1 MKFDILTNNL
11 LNIYNEAVYRT
22 KRPSDVADTSTK
34 KGSEISKE
42 KSADAEKTLISLYN
56 SFKANPKDSNVLLD
70 LFNTT
75 REFPDDGV
83 IGRKY
88 TKKQFIQGILQ
99 IAKNSGRDYGLI
111 LPTEFGGEGMTVD
124 QWKVRIGDAGAKQYY
139 DVLKEIIN
147 YMNGITQGRNIKEHA
162 DGTHDLYY
170 FDSEGNPFRTFVSV
184 KDGRVGSGIL
194 TQGDINRS
202 YSKVMGRMLRLPP
215 PVYYIDGEEMPAKYN
230 PKELRGQDLEF
241 VKDALRSDE
250 AKAEHLQRY
259 PITVDEKDP
268 TTGITKTVEKPE
280 NQALY
285 GMGGK
290 KGTLPTGKRVN
301 ATDLDIRPNE

>member
-1 MKFDILTNNL
+1 MKFDVLTNNL
-11 LNIYNEAVYRT
+11 LNVYNEAVYRT
-22 KRPSDVADTSTK
+22 KRPSELAGTGTK
-34 KGSEISKE
+34 KGSQIPEK

-56 SFKANPKDSNVLLD
+56 TFKQNPEDSNVLLD
-70 LFNTT
+70 IFNTA
-75 REFPDDGV
+75 REFPNDAI
-83 IGRKY
+83 IGKKY
-88 TKKQFIQGILQ
+88 TKKEFIYGVLE
-99 IAKNSGRDYGLI
+99 IAKKSGRDFGLI
-111 LPTEFGGEGMTVD
+111 LPRELGGEGLTVD
-124 QWKVRIGDAGAKQYY
+124 QWKIKVGDAGAKQYY

-184 KDGRVGSGIL
+184 KDGKVGTGIL

-230 PKELRGQDLEF
+230 PKELRGQSLEF
-241 VKDALRSDE
+241 VKDALRSDQ
-250 AKAEHLQRY
+250 AELEHRNRY
-259 PITVDEKDP
+259 PTHVLEKDP
-268 TTGITKTVEKPE
+268 TSGMSRSIEKPE
-280 NQALY
+280 HQALY

-290 KGTLPTGKRVN
+290 KGTLPTGKRV
-301 ATDLDIRPNE
+301 RPTE

>member
-1 MKFDILTNNL
+1 MKFDVLTNNL
-11 LNIYNEAVYRT
+11 LNVYNEAVYRT
-22 KRPSDVADTSTK
+22 KRSSELAGTGTK
-34 KGSEISKE
+34 KGSAIPAK

-56 SFKANPKDSNVLLD
+56 TFKQNPEDSNVLLD
-70 LFNTT
+70 IFNTA
-75 REFPDDGV
+75 REFPNDAI
-83 IGRKY
+83 IGKKY
-88 TKKQFIQGILQ
+88 TKKEFIYGVLE
-99 IAKNSGRDYGLI
+99 IAKKSGRDFGLI
-111 LPTEFGGEGMTVD
+111 LPRELGGEGLTVD
-124 QWKVRIGDAGAKQYY
+124 QWKIKVGDAGAKQYY

-184 KDGRVGSGIL
+184 KDGRVGTGIL

-230 PKELRGQDLEF
+230 PKELRGQSLQF
-241 VKDALRSDE
+241 VKDALRSDQ
-250 AKAEHLQRY
+250 AELEHRNRY
-259 PITVDEKDP
+259 PTHVLEKDP
-268 TTGITKTVEKPE
+268 TSGMSRSIEKPE
-280 NQALY
+280 HQALY

-290 KGTLPTGKRVN
+290 KGTLPTGKRV
-301 ATDLDIRPNE
+301 RPTE

>member
-1 MKFDILTNNL
+1 MKFDVLTNNL
-11 LNIYNEAVYRT
+11 LNVYNEAVYRT
-22 KRPSDVADTSTK
+22 KRPPDVSDTGAK
-34 KGSEISKE
+34 LGSKIPEK

-56 SFKANPKDSNVLLD
+56 TFKQNPEDSNVLLD
-70 LFNTT
+70 LFNTA
-75 REFPDDGV
+75 REFPNDAI
-83 IGRKY
+83 IGKKY
-88 TKKQFIQGILQ
+88 TKKEFIYGVLE
-99 IAKNSGRDYGLI
+99 IAKKSGRDFGLI
-111 LPTEFGGEGMTVD
+111 LPRELGGEGLTVD
-124 QWKVRIGDAGAKQYY
+124 QWKIKVGDAGAKQYY

-184 KDGRVGSGIL
+184 KDGRVGTGIL

-230 PKELRGQDLEF
+230 PKELRGQSLQF
-241 VKDALRSDE
+241 VKDALRSDQ
-250 AKAEHLQRY
+250 AELEHRNRY
-259 PITVDEKDP
+259 PTHVLEKDP
-268 TTGITKTVEKPE
+268 TSGMSRSIEKPE
-280 NQALY
+280 HQALY

-290 KGTLPTGKRVN
+290 KGTLPTGKRV
-301 ATDLDIRPNE
+301 RPTE